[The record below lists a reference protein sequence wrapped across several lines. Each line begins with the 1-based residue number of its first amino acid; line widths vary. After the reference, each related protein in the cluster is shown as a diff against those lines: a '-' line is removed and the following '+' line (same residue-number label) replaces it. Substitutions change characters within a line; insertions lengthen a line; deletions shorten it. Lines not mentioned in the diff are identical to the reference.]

1 MSDTPTPRTDTVCD
15 RFSRGLMGSGEVRA
29 FMEQLERELAEA
41 NGENTR
47 LRAALANSA
56 GACVYCQLPKEQWA
70 ACRSGFPG
78 CARDDDAMGCPELG
92 AAMELHAAR
101 ERIRRLVEAGD
112 AMAQQF
118 MHPTVDTHNWTQA
131 KEARP

>member
-1 MSDTPTPRTDTVCD
+1 MSDTPTPKTDAAC
-15 RFSRGLMGSGEVRA
+15 GKGSYIHCVDADFAR
-29 FMEQLERELAEA
+29 QLERELAEA

-78 CARDDDAMGCPELG
+78 CARADDAMGCPELG

-101 ERIRRLVEAGD
+101 ERIRRLEAAGD
-112 AMAQQF
+112 AMFQQF
-118 MHPTVDTHNWTQA
+118 PHPTLQTHQWAKA
-131 KEARP
+131 KEAKP

>member
-1 MSDTPTPRTDTVCD
+1 
-15 RFSRGLMGSGEVRA
+15 MGSGEVRA

-112 AMAQQF
+112 EIAFRLRESVFTEDEVAIEEWD
-118 MHPTVDTHNWTQA
+118 HA
-131 KEARP
+131 KEAKP